1 MLETLKFVHW
11 RASARAAVEFNSIGH
26 ISHSPTSSVVC
37 FHPSRTA
44 RAASS
49 FAGTSRA
56 LLLLLLLFV
65 SGRQLRASNN
75 HKQDGQKKQA
85 NSPRPLTAQQLTVA
99 AAVVVGHPRECCC
112 SRKSLRL
119 FLPLL
124 LLSKQCFN
132 WPPFQLTATAECA
145 AAAAAATGQQ
155 LDGPP
160 LALRA
165 SSSRLGSARSH
176 PPSSARAKLAA
187 RVSGRE
193 T

>member
-56 LLLLLLLFV
+56 LLLLLLFV

-85 NSPRPLTAQQLTVA
+85 KSPRPLTAQQLTVA

-165 SSSRLGSARSH
+165 SSSRLGSARRH
-176 PPSSARAKLAA
+176 PPSSTRAKLAA